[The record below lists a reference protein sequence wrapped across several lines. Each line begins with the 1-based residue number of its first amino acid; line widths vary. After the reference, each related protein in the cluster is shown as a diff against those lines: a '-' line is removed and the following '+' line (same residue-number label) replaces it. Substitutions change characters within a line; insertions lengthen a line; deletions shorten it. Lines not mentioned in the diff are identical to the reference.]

1 MTLTTQQVTAQD
13 AQYLRRALELAEQGR
28 GRTSPNPLVGCI
40 VVREGVVL
48 GEGWHERAGGAHA
61 EVRALQQAGDA
72 RGATVYVTME
82 PCAHQGRTPPCS
94 EALIAAGVSRVVFA
108 ANDPNPLA
116 AGGAARLQEAGIA
129 VLSGVLQDEAERQNE
144 AFFTVQRR
152 QRPLVLY
159 KTAMTLDGKIA
170 TRTGQSRWITGAAA
184 RELVQQW
191 RDQFD
196 AVAVGINT
204 VLLDD
209 PLLTCRLAGGRSP
222 LKVIFDSVARTPPAA
237 KLFLP
242 DQHGAAARVI
252 VYTTDK
258 APAGRIEALRAVGA
272 EVVALPEQRGRGA
285 VRGALADLRQRGVNS
300 VLLEGGGALAW
311 SFFEAQV
318 IDKVAFFIGPKLL
331 GGAGASPIAGLGVAH
346 MDEAITLADLQTEF
360 IGSDLLVTG
369 QVRYS
374 LPSRRRSEQSE
385 NMFRE
390 R

>member
-1 MTLTTQQVTAQD
+1 MTIATQVDQLSAEDLQHM
-13 AQYLRRALELAEQGR
+13 RRALALAERGR
-28 GRTSPNPLVGCI
+28 GRTSPNPLVGCVI
-40 VVREGVVL
+40 VREGVVL
-48 GEGWHERAGGAHA
+48 GEGWHEHAGEAHA

-72 RGATVYVTME
+72 GGATAYVTLE

-94 EALIAAGVSRVVFA
+94 AALIAAGVSRVVFA
-108 ANDPNPLA
+108 AHDPNPLA
-116 AGGAARLQEAGIA
+116 AGGAARLQEAGIT
-129 VLSGVLQDEAERQNE
+129 VVSGVLQDEAERQNE

-184 RELVQQW
+184 RERVQQW

-272 EVVALPEQRGRGA
+272 EVVALPEERGRSA
-285 VRGALADLRQRGVNS
+285 VRGALADLRGRGVNS
-300 VLLEGGGALAW
+300 VLLEGGGTLAW
-311 SFFEAQV
+311 SFFETQAV
-318 IDKVAFFIGPKLL
+318 DKVAFFIGPKLL
-331 GGAGASPIAGLGVAH
+331 GGARASPIAGLGVAQ

-360 IGSDLLVTG
+360 IGSDLLLTG
-369 QVRYS
+369 QVR
-374 LPSRRRSEQSE
+374 LPQRQKEA
-385 NMFRE
+385 
-390 R
+390 

>member
-1 MTLTTQQVTAQD
+1 M
-13 AQYLRRALELAEQGR
+13 RRALALAEQGR
-28 GRTSPNPLVGCI
+28 GRTSPNPLVGCVI
-40 VVREGVVL
+40 VRQGLVL
-48 GEGWHERAGGAHA
+48 GEGWHQRAGEAHA

-94 EALIAAGVSRVVFA
+94 AALIAAGVSRVVFA

-129 VLSGVLQDEAERQNE
+129 VVSGVLQDEAERQNE

-184 RELVQQW
+184 RERVQQW

-204 VLLDD
+204 VLLDN
-209 PLLTCRLAGGRSP
+209 PLLTCRLERGRSP

-242 DQHGAAARVI
+242 DRHGVAARVI
-252 VYTTDK
+252 VYSAEQ
-258 APAGRIEALRAVGA
+258 APEDRISALRAVGA
-272 EVVALPEQRGRGA
+272 DVVVLPGRGRSA
-285 VRGALADLRQRGVNS
+285 VRAALADLRQRGVNS

-311 SFFEAQV
+311 SFFEAQAV
-318 IDKVAFFIGPKLL
+318 DKIAFFIGLKLL
-331 GGAGASPIAGLGVAH
+331 GGTGASPLAGLGVAQ

-360 IGSDLLVTG
+360 IANDLLLTG
-369 QVRYS
+369 QVRY
-374 LPSRRRSEQSE
+374 PQQQKEA
-385 NMFRE
+385 
-390 R
+390 

>member
-184 RELVQQW
+184 RERVQQW

-242 DQHGAAARVI
+242 DQHGVAARVI
-252 VYTTDK
+252 IYSTEQ
-258 APAGRIEALRAVGA
+258 APANRVEALRAVGA
-272 EVVALPEQRGRGA
+272 EVIALPEQRGRSA
-285 VRGALADLRQRGVNS
+285 VRAALADLRQRGVNS
-300 VLLEGGGALAW
+300 VLLEGGGTLAW
-311 SFFEAQV
+311 SFFEAQAV
-318 IDKVAFFIGPKLL
+318 DKIAFFIGPKLL
-331 GGAGASPIAGLGVAH
+331 GGAGASPLAGLGVAQ

-360 IGSDLLVTG
+360 IANDLLLTG
-369 QVRYS
+369 QVRIP
-374 LPSRRRSEQSE
+374 LPSQR
-385 NMFRE
+385 RE

>member
-1 MTLTTQQVTAQD
+1 M
-13 AQYLRRALELAEQGR
+13 RRALALAERGR
-28 GRTSPNPLVGCI
+28 GRTSPNPLVGCVI
-40 VVREGVVL
+40 VRGGVVL
-48 GEGWHERAGGAHA
+48 GEGWHERAGEAHA
-61 EVRALQQAGDA
+61 EVRALEQAGDA
-72 RGATVYVTME
+72 RGATAYVTLE

-108 ANDPNPLA
+108 ANDANPLA
-116 AGGAARLQEAGIA
+116 AGGAARLQEAGIT
-129 VLSGVLQDEAERQNE
+129 VVSGVLQDEAERQNE
-144 AFFTVQRR
+144 AFFTVQCR

-184 RELVQQW
+184 RERVQQW

-209 PLLTCRLAGGRSP
+209 PLLTCRLVGGRSP
-222 LKVIFDSVARTPPAA
+222 LKAIFDSVARTPPAA

-242 DQHGAAARVI
+242 DQHGAAARVM

-258 APAGRIEALRAVGA
+258 APAGRIEALRAVGG
-272 EVVALPEQRGRGA
+272 EVVALPEQRGRSA
-285 VRGALADLRQRGVNS
+285 VRGALADLRGRGVNS
-300 VLLEGGGALAW
+300 VLLEGGGTLAW
-311 SFFEAQV
+311 SFFEAQAV
-318 IDKVAFFIGPKLL
+318 DKVAFFIGPKLL

-360 IGSDLLVTG
+360 IGSDLLLTG
-369 QVRYS
+369 QVR
-374 LPSRRRSEQSE
+374 LPQQQKEA
-385 NMFRE
+385 
-390 R
+390 

>member
-1 MTLTTQQVTAQD
+1 M
-13 AQYLRRALELAEQGR
+13 RRALELAERGR
-28 GRTSPNPLVGCI
+28 GRTSPNPLVGCV
-40 VVREGVVL
+40 VVRQGLVL
-48 GEGWHERAGGAHA
+48 GEGWHERAGEAHA
-61 EVRALQQAGDA
+61 EVRSLQQAGDA

-94 EALIAAGVSRVVFA
+94 AALIAAGVSRVVFA

-144 AFFTVQRR
+144 AFFTVQRW

-184 RELVQQW
+184 RERVQQW

-242 DQHGAAARVI
+242 DQYGAAARVM
-252 VYTTDK
+252 VYSTAQ
-258 APAGRIEALRAVGA
+258 APDDRISALRAVGA
-272 EVVALPEQRGRGA
+272 EVVALPEGGRSA
-285 VRGALADLRQRGVNS
+285 VRGALADLRQHGVNS
-300 VLLEGGGALAW
+300 VLLEGGGTLAW

-318 IDKVAFFIGPKLL
+318 VDKVAFFVGPKLL

-346 MDEAITLADLQTEF
+346 MDEAITLADLQTEL
-360 IGSDLLVTG
+360 IANDLLVTG
-369 QVRYS
+369 QVCYP
-374 LPSRRRSEQSE
+374 LPSEAVPSLRSRQAERSEDILW
-385 NMFRE
+385 E